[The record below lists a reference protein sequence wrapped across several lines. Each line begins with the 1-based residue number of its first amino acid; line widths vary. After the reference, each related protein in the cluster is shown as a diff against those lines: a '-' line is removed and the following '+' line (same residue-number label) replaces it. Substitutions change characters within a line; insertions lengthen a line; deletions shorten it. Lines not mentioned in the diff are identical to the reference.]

1 MPETPRSIDR
11 YRFTPSDKLLLDANV
26 WLFIFSPQYRP
37 TDRRAKAYST
47 ALKGMIA
54 ARCAIF
60 IDAIVL
66 SEFVNVLARLA
77 YNSVPMAKRPSD
89 FKAFRNSSS
98 FKPIAKSIA
107 DSCRRVLEI
116 AKPIE
121 GGFTSLDTTDLL
133 RQYESSRS
141 DLNDLLLAHLCRTQ
155 VLTLVTDDAD
165 FAGSGLAILTAN
177 AKLLR

>member
-1 MPETPRSIDR
+1 MREMIHPIDG
-11 YRFTPSDKLLLDANV
+11 YTFTASDKLLLDANV
-26 WLFIFSPQYRP
+26 WLFLYSPQYRP
-37 TDRRAKAYST
+37 TDRRAKAYS
-47 ALKGMIA
+47 APLKGMLA

-77 YNSVPMAKRPSD
+77 YNSMHDRNRPSD

-121 GGFTSLDTTDLL
+121 SGFTSLDAADLF

-155 VLTLVTDDAD
+155 ALTLVTDDAD

>member
-1 MPETPRSIDR
+1 MPETIRPLEG
-11 YRFTPSDKLLLDANV
+11 YTFTASDKLLLDANV
-26 WLFIFSPQYRP
+26 WLFLYSSQYRP

-77 YNSVPMAKRPSD
+77 YNSMPARNRPSD
-89 FKAFRNSSS
+89 FKVFRNSSS
-98 FKPIAKSIA
+98 FKPIAKSIG
-107 DSCRRVLEI
+107 DSCRRLLGI
-116 AKPIE
+116 ARRIE
-121 GGFTSLDTTDLL
+121 SGFTSLDTADLI
-133 RQYESSRS
+133 RQYESHRS

-155 VLTLVTDDAD
+155 ALTFVTDDAD
-165 FAGSGLAILTAN
+165 FLGSGLTILTAN
-177 AKLLR
+177 PRLLR

>member
-1 MPETPRSIDR
+1 MSEKARPIERHT
-11 YRFTPSDKLLLDANV
+11 FNPSDKLLLDANV
-26 WLFIFSPQYRP
+26 WLFLYSPQYRP
-37 TDRRAKAYST
+37 TDRRAKVYST
-47 ALKGMIA
+47 ALKAMIA

-77 YNSVPMAKRPSD
+77 YNSLPHRSRPSD
-89 FKAFRNSSS
+89 FKTFRKSSS

-121 GGFTSLDTTDLL
+121 SGFTSLEAADLF
-133 RQYESSRS
+133 RQYETTQS
-141 DLNDLLLAHLCRTQ
+141 DLNDLLLAHLCRTEA
-155 VLTLVTDDAD
+155 LTLVTDDAD
-165 FAGSGLAILTAN
+165 FRGSGLAVLTAN

>member
-1 MPETPRSIDR
+1 MPETTRSIDG
-11 YRFTPSDKLLLDANV
+11 YTFTASDKLLLDANV
-26 WLFIFSPQYRP
+26 WLFLYSPQYRP

-47 ALKGMIA
+47 ALKGMLA
-54 ARCAIF
+54 AGCTIF
-60 IDAIVL
+60 LDALVL

-77 YNSVPMAKRPSD
+77 YNGLPDRSRPSD
-89 FKAFRNSSS
+89 FKTFRKSSS

-121 GGFTSLDTTDLL
+121 SGFTSLEAADLF
-133 RQYESSRS
+133 RQYETAQS
-141 DLNDLLLAHLCRTQ
+141 DLNDLLLAHLCRTEA
-155 VLTLVTDDAD
+155 LTLVTDDAD
-165 FAGSGLAILTAN
+165 FRGSGLAVLTAN